1 MNSESSFRERFA
13 AYFERE
19 VAVKAAQPLANGV
32 EIELHVAESGT
43 ETPTDQVFTFTKAA
57 GKIEIRPGAAN
68 EPQVVFT
75 LTPHAAQEILDD
87 PSDEIGHVGVHIL
100 KLIVSTDANKRVSFK
115 LRTGFLGLFSKGYF
129 GVVASGGA
137 QFASFLAS
145 RGLSGIGAMKD
156 ALKKMRT

>member
-1 MNSESSFRERFA
+1 MNSQDSSFRERFS
-13 AYFERE
+13 AYFERD
-19 VAVKAAQPLANGV
+19 VAQKAAKPLANGV
-32 EIELHVAESGT
+32 EIQLEVSDEI
-43 ETPTDQVFTFTKAA
+43 FTFTKDG
-57 GKIEIRPGAAN
+57 GKNLVRPGAAG

-75 LTPHAAQEILDD
+75 LTPQAAQEILDD

-129 GVVASGGA
+129 GVVTAGGA
-137 QFASFLAS
+137 QFAAFLAS
-145 RGLSGIGAMKD
+145 KGLNGIGAIKD